1 MAWRS
6 TGGFPIGP
14 RVASPSPAHAV
25 SSDPCGAGAA
35 ADFEHLRQLAVDL
48 AVEAAELVVGH
59 HGRAAEIATKS
70 SRTDLVT
77 ALDRAA
83 ESLIT
88 SRLRIARPGDGIVG
102 EEGVALSG
110 TSGITWF
117 IDPIDGTTNF
127 VYGHPGYAVS
137 VAATSG
143 GRALAG
149 AVVDPLHGEVFSAVR
164 GGGARCNDEPVE
176 ASSTGDLLSALVAT
190 GFGYDAAERVRQ
202 GRVVAEVLGRVR
214 DIRRMGSAALDLCS
228 VACGRVDAYFESGL
242 QPWDYA
248 AGALIAAEA
257 GAVLSAPLLPPP
269 GHPGDGN
276 RTPAFV
282 LAAAPGVAGALTEL
296 LAELRAGGPAPALD
310 RSVATS

>member
-1 MAWRS
+1 M
-6 TGGFPIGP
+6 
-14 RVASPSPAHAV
+14 
-25 SSDPCGAGAA
+25 
-35 ADFEHLRQLAVDL
+35 
-48 AVEAAELVVGH
+48 
-59 HGRAAEIATKS
+59 
-70 SRTDLVT
+70 
-77 ALDRAA
+77 
-83 ESLIT
+83 
-88 SRLRIARPGDGIVG
+88 
-102 EEGVALSG
+102 
-110 TSGITWF
+110 
-117 IDPIDGTTNF
+117 
-127 VYGHPGYAVS
+127 
-137 VAATSG
+137 AATSG

-296 LAELRAGGPAPALD
+296 LAEIRAGGPAPALD
-310 RSVATS
+310 RSVVTS